1 MYFYRNIDTQLLNWK
16 QSELRKP
23 ALIYGARQ
31 VGKSSALKK
40 FGETNYRKVFEI
52 NFMKMDDAD
61 SIFNDGKDI
70 GSIIKNIQFYLS
82 DSFDPAQDLI
92 VFEEVGFSE
101 KALTTLKFFSEDAP
115 EIHIV
120 ATGSNIGL
128 YRSFPVGKVEWMP
141 MYPMTFSEFLKAT
154 GNEVLTDAAEL
165 PVDQSVPEIAHQ
177 KLMSCVQDYW
187 FVGGMPEAV
196 EAWVSYPVTQPLER
210 VRAVDK
216 VQADLIK
223 GYETDFGKLSKD
235 HEVSTLKL
243 KRIYASMAR
252 QIASEE
258 DGNTP
263 KFKFKGTLGNT
274 SVRYEDVVE
283 PIDFLRDLMVVHKVH
298 IFEGINA
305 SYNMDFQVEENKFKL
320 LPHDVGI
327 LTKMIGVSYQDIL
340 RGKDAYKGFIAEVFV
355 ANEMISAMVGNSRIE
370 LNSFKRG
377 NTSEIEFLFEK
388 QGGFI
393 PVEVKSG
400 KSIRSKSLNAF
411 VERFSPKFALKFT
424 ANNVKNS
431 PERVIQQL
439 ALYRARHAYR
449 ECFGDIAEEK
459 ELLSLMIPNSR

>member
-1 MYFYRNIDTQLLNWK
+1 MYFQRNIDSKLLSWK

-40 FGETNYRKVFEI
+40 FGENNYRKVFEI

-61 SIFNDGKDI
+61 SIFDDGKDVK
-70 GSIIKNIQFYLS
+70 SIIKNIQFYLS
-82 DSFDPAQDLI
+82 DSFESSQDLI
-92 VFEEVGFSE
+92 VFEEVGFSK
-101 KALTTLKFFSEDAP
+101 KALTALKFFSEDAP
-115 EIHIV
+115 EVHIV

-128 YRSFPVGKVEWMP
+128 YRSFPVGKVEWLP
-141 MYPMTFSEFLKAT
+141 MYPMTFSEFLRAT
-154 GNEVLTDAAEL
+154 GNEMLVESTEL
-165 PVDQSVPEIAHQ
+165 SINQSIPDIAHK
-177 KLMSCVQDYW
+177 KLIGLVHDYW

-196 EAWVSYPVTQPLER
+196 ETWVAFPETQPLEK

-216 VQADLIK
+216 VKADLIK

-243 KRIYASMAR
+243 KRIYANMAR
-252 QIASEE
+252 QIASVE
-258 DGNTP
+258 DGNIP

-274 SVRYEDVVE
+274 SVRYEDIVE
-283 PIDFLRDLMVVHKVH
+283 PIDFLRNLMLAHKVY

-305 SYNMDFQVEENKFKL
+305 QYNMDFQIEENKFKL

-327 LTKMIGVSYQDIL
+327 LTKMIGISYQDIL

-377 NTSEIEFLFEK
+377 NTSEIEFLFEM
-388 QGGFI
+388 QGGFV

-400 KSIRSKSLNAF
+400 QSTRSKSLNAF
-411 VERFSPKFALKFT
+411 VERFNPELALKFT
-424 ANNVKNS
+424 ANNVKNN

-449 ECFGDIAEEK
+449 ECFGDIAQEE
-459 ELLSLMIPNSR
+459 ELRSLM

>member
-1 MYFYRNIDTQLLNWK
+1 MYFYRNIDAQLLNWK
-16 QSELRKP
+16 KSGLRKP
-23 ALIYGARQ
+23 ALVYGARQ

-70 GSIIKNIQFYLS
+70 DKVIKNIQFYLS
-82 DSFDPAQDLI
+82 ESFDYQQDLI

-101 KALTTLKFFSEDAP
+101 KALTALKFFSEDAP

-128 YRSFPVGKVEWMP
+128 YRSFPVGKVDWMP
-141 MYPMTFSEFLKAT
+141 MYPMTFSEFLRAT
-154 GNEVLTDAAEL
+154 GNEMLVEYAEL
-165 PVDQSVPEIAHQ
+165 SISQRVPEVAHN
-177 KLMSCVQDYW
+177 KLMDLTHDYW
-187 FVGGMPEAV
+187 FVGGMPEAI
-196 EAWVSYPVTQPLER
+196 EAWVSYPMTQPLER

-283 PIDFLRDLMVVHKVH
+283 PIDFLRDLMLVHKVY
-298 IFEGINA
+298 IFEGMNT

-327 LTKMIGVSYQDIL
+327 LTKMIGISYQDIL
-340 RGKDAYKGFIAEVFV
+340 RGKDAYKGFVAEVFV
-355 ANEMISAMVGNSRIE
+355 ANEMISAMKGNSRIE

-388 QGGFI
+388 SGNYV

-400 KSIRSKSLNAF
+400 KSTRSKSLNAF
-411 VERFSPKFALKFT
+411 VERYTPSFALKLT
-424 ANNVKNS
+424 ANNVDNNS
-431 PERVIQQL
+431 ERVVQQL
-439 ALYRARHAYR
+439 ALYRSRHAYR
-449 ECFGDIAEEK
+449 ECFGDIAEEID
-459 ELLSLMIPNSR
+459 LLSLMSKGE